1 MKKIRKPERFLTHQE
16 VLAEALKDPEVKAAY
31 DALQPEFAIERALIE
46 LRIRLKET
54 QKKLADKLDTKQTY
68 ISRVERGG
76 VSPTVNYIARMAD
89 ALNADAEI
97 VFRPR
102 GSRRVIKAILVKE
115 AKVKY
120 AAKPQR
126 NSGRA
131 TDSGPR

>member
-1 MKKIRKPERFLTHQE
+1 MKKKHKFVLETHE
-16 VLAEALKDPEVKAAY
+16 NVLEYFLKDPDIKEAY
-31 DALQPEFAIERALIE
+31 DALEPEEQVKRALIE

-54 QKKLADKLDTKQTY
+54 QKKLAEKLDTKQAY

-102 GSRRVIKAILVKE
+102 GSKKVIKAILVKE
-115 AKVKY
+115 EKAKYGKNHRG
-120 AAKPQR
+120 K
-126 NSGRA
+126 
-131 TDSGPR
+131 

>member
-1 MKKIRKPERFLTHQE
+1 MMKRNREHGQETHEE
-16 VLAEALKDPEVKAAY
+16 VLAHFLKDPEINEAY
-31 DALQPEFAIERALIE
+31 ENLEAEEQLKRALIE

-54 QKKLADKLDTKQTY
+54 QKKLAQKLDTKQAY

-102 GSRRVIKAILVKE
+102 GSKKVIKAILVKE
-115 AKVKY
+115 PKARYSARAK
-120 AAKPQR
+120 
-126 NSGRA
+126 NG
-131 TDSGPR
+131 

>member
-1 MKKIRKPERFLTHQE
+1 MKRNREHGQETHEE
-16 VLAEALKDPEVKAAY
+16 VLAHFLKDPEINEAY
-31 DALQPEFAIERALIE
+31 ENLEAEEQLKRALIE

-54 QKKLADKLDTKQTY
+54 QKKLAQKLDTKQAY

-102 GSRRVIKAILVKE
+102 GSKKVIKAILVKE
-115 AKVKY
+115 PKARYSARAK
-120 AAKPQR
+120 
-126 NSGRA
+126 NG
-131 TDSGPR
+131 

>member
-1 MKKIRKPERFLTHQE
+1 MTRTRKPEHYLTHQE
-16 VLAEALKDPEVKAAY
+16 LKAELFKDPEFKKAY
-31 DALQPEFAIERALIE
+31 DALQPQFQVERALIE

-54 QKKLADKLDTKQTY
+54 QKKLADKLDTKQAY

-102 GSRRVIKAILVKE
+102 GSKKVIKAILVKE
-115 AKVKY
+115 EKAKYGK
-120 AAKPQR
+120 K
-126 NSGRA
+126 
-131 TDSGPR
+131 